1 MKHLGNIKKLMVI
14 TVIGASATAMVAF
27 TPEPNDPWEVP
38 AEFQKMKNPIA
49 SNSESLDIGKE
60 LYAKHCKSCHGKF
73 GEGDGSKAEELDTD
87 CGDFTLEKFQSQ
99 SDGALF
105 YKTKFGRDEMPEF
118 KKKIS
123 YDEDFWHLVNYL
135 RALGE

>member
-118 KKKIS
+118 GKKIS